1 MEDEL
6 KPREKLEKYG
16 PQSLKDEEL
25 IAIILRHG
33 IKNYN
38 VFDVSEQI
46 LKKYKTLSQLV
57 DISLEEI
64 SKEKGVGKV
73 GAINLKAALE
83 IGKRY
88 HLQKLR
94 QKYQKITSPEEAY
107 HVCED
112 MIYLTKETV
121 RAIFLDSKLHIITI
135 KDISNGTVNMSIAHP
150 RDIFKEAIMYNA
162 VSFILVHNHPSGDP
176 TPSMHDMDI
185 TKKIMESG
193 EILGINMN
201 DHIII
206 GKDSFFSFTLD
217 RSEKI
222 DW

>member
-1 MEDEL
+1 M
-6 KPREKLEKYG
+6 
-16 PQSLKDEEL
+16 
-25 IAIILRHG
+25 
-33 IKNYN
+33 
-38 VFDVSEQI
+38 SE
-46 LKKYKTLSQLV
+46 LV

-94 QKYQKITSPEEAY
+94 QKYQKVTSPEEAY

-112 MIYLTKETV
+112 MIYLSTETV

-150 RDIFKEAIMYNA
+150 RDIFREAIMYNA
-162 VSFILVHNHPSGDP
+162 VSFILVHNHPSGIP
-176 TPSMHDMDI
+176 HRACTIGTLP
-185 TKKIMESG
+185 KKLW
-193 EILGINMN
+193 ILV
-201 DHIII
+201 
-206 GKDSFFSFTLD
+206 
-217 RSEKI
+217 RS
-222 DW
+222 